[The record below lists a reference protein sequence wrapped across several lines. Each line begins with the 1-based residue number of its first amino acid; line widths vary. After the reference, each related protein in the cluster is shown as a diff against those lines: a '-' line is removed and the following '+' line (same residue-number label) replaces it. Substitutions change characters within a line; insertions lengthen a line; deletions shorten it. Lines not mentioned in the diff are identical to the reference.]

1 MTNPTRYSKH
11 VHVFVNALCVAKA
24 HTIMIKDNYWY
35 CPNAL
40 RMSSSHSY
48 LRYIYYS
55 YCFQMIRHEI
65 GVIGYMLP
73 KPINYSVFAALADND
88 TGVQST
94 SYCYN
99 FLGNIPRTSYHID
112 KSTRRRWHIAFC
124 SIVFF

>member
-1 MTNPTRYSKH
+1 MTNRTRYSKH

-35 CPNAL
+35 LPNAL

-88 TGVQST
+88 TGVQPT

-99 FLGNIPRTSYHID
+99 FLGNIPR
-112 KSTRRRWHIAFC
+112 
-124 SIVFF
+124 IVKLLL

>member
-1 MTNPTRYSKH
+1 MIQRQLLRLSKR
-11 VHVFVNALCVAKA
+11 VDDGKL
-24 HTIMIKDNYWY
+24 IKLFD
-35 CPNAL
+35 
-40 RMSSSHSY
+40 SS
-48 LRYIYYS
+48 LLPVLF
-55 YCFQMIRHEI
+55 CHEI

-88 TGVQST
+88 TGVQPT

>member
-1 MTNPTRYSKH
+1 MTNPTRYSK
-11 VHVFVNALCVAKA
+11 HVFVNALCVAKA

-73 KPINYSVFAALADND
+73 KPINYSVFAAPSDND
-88 TGVQST
+88 TGVQPT
-94 SYCYN
+94 S
-99 FLGNIPRTSYHID
+99 
-112 KSTRRRWHIAFC
+112 
-124 SIVFF
+124 